1 MKWSYSAGRTFQ
13 ACQRQW
19 YYKNIFG
26 IGQAKKDPERR
37 RMYLLGKQ
45 DSIAAWRGRIVDEL
59 ITDKVVTPFNE
70 GDDIPDLK
78 TMIGYAEERFQ
89 QQLAFAR
96 SNIEVTPE
104 LDVKAAGQA
113 FALIREVA
121 SLSTDDIEHAWLEI
135 KQALRTFYR
144 SDEAKAIIK
153 SADYLVSQKALQ
165 FQLLDG
171 VTVVGFPDLIA
182 FRDEHPPTIVDWKVH
197 AQGTHDAWIQ
207 LAIYAICLERCK
219 PHFDWERYFDD
230 VERSRENVRLVEVQ
244 LLTDVVREHA
254 LDAEH
259 FERAEEFMQ
268 TSAYEM
274 ACLIDGRKSTD
285 LALEEFDVA
294 RFPEACDSCSYKSH
308 CWEVRNAA

>member
-1 MKWSYSAGRTFQ
+1 M
-13 ACQRQW
+13 
-19 YYKNIFG
+19 
-26 IGQAKKDPERR
+26 
-37 RMYLLGKQ
+37 
-45 DSIAAWRGRIVDEL
+45 
-59 ITDKVVTPFNE
+59 
-70 GDDIPDLK
+70 
-78 TMIGYAEERFQ
+78 
-89 QQLAFAR
+89 
-96 SNIEVTPE
+96 
-104 LDVKAAGQA
+104 
-113 FALIREVA
+113 
-121 SLSTDDIEHAWLEI
+121 STDDIENAWLEI

-197 AQGTHDAWIQ
+197 AQGTHDAWMQ

-244 LLTDVVREHA
+244 LLTDVVREHV